1 MEKDIATS
9 SSKILSRF
17 PIEQPHFGNPFIM
30 ASSSHMFKT
39 RDELKKAKELE
50 QARKAGTIE
59 PEKDEQGRDINPHI
73 PQYISKAPWYL
84 DSGVPTL
91 KHQRN
96 EKLHQTR
103 GDIDKWYE
111 RGKKLETKRRK
122 FQKGCCENC
131 GAGTHKT
138 KDCMERP
145 RKVGA
150 KWTNK
155 DLQPDEAIQEVE
167 LSWEGKHDRWNGFDP
182 AEYKQ
187 VIEYHESLEKERQR
201 LKAEQIEKELAQK
214 VRKDRDDDDGLSD
227 FSESDNDEGFKQKA
241 SGDVIIQQKDEGTR
255 VTVRNLRIRED
266 TAKYLRNLDVNSAYY
281 DPKSRSMRADPLPHI
296 DPNDKDFAGDNF
308 ILYSGDTQKIAQV
321 QLSFMEAERQGLEM
335 PHLIAEPSLAELV
348 HREYK
353 TKKESLEDKHRREV
367 LEKYGGEEYLRK
379 PSAELYPQQSEYYVE
394 YGPDGRIRK
403 GLEKPIPRS
412 KYAEDVY
419 EGNHSS
425 VWGSFYKDGRW
436 GYKCCH
442 QTVRR
447 SYCTGTAGRDA
458 EHKSDEFM
466 MAATERYHEKRME
479 QGYSQDLGQKEGQFS
494 NLQDSTNNATMNT
507 NLESHFRKEG
517 TSEK

>member
-1 MEKDIATS
+1 
-9 SSKILSRF
+9 
-17 PIEQPHFGNPFIM
+17 M
-30 ASSSHMFKT
+30 ASSSHMFKS
-39 RDELKKAKELE
+39 RDELKKARELE

-111 RGKKLETKRRK
+111 RGKRLETKKRK

-150 KWTNK
+150 KWTGK
-155 DLQPDEAIQEVE
+155 DLQPDETIQDID
-167 LSWEGKHDRWNGFDP
+167 LSWEGKHDRWNGFNP
-182 AEYKQ
+182 AEYKHI
-187 VIEYHESLEKERQR
+187 IEYHESLEKERQR
-201 LKAEQIEKELAQK
+201 LKAEQIEKELTQK
-214 VRKDRDDDDGLSD
+214 TRKEKDSDDDDLSE

-296 DPNDKDFAGDNF
+296 DPDDKDFAGDNF

-321 QLSFMEAERQGLEM
+321 QLNFMEAERQGLEM

-353 TKKESLEDKHRREV
+353 TKKESVEEKHRREV

-379 PSAELYPQQSEYYVE
+379 PSDELNPQQSELYIE

-403 GLEKPIPRS
+403 GLEKSIPRS
-412 KYAEDVY
+412 KYAEDVH

-425 VWGSFYKDGRW
+425 VWGSFYKNGRW

-458 EHKSDEFM
+458 EHTSEAIM
-466 MAATERYHEKRME
+466 MAATERYYENRLQEDCTQYFKKNSEKVSE
-479 QGYSQDLGQKEGQFS
+479 SQGSMNDNMK
-494 NLQDSTNNATMNT
+494 NA

-517 TSEK
+517 TKSINKS